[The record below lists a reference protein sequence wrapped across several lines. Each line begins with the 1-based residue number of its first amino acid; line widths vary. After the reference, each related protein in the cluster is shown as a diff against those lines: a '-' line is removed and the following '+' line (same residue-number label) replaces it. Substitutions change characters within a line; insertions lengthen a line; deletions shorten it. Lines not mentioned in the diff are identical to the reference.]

1 MAIPKQ
7 NKSLLKSKKK
17 KRQQMASMEKEA
29 WGKAT
34 MKAEEFADDQ
44 YIDFDDEY
52 IQNIRMDMY
61 QDLMKQFR
69 ATLK

>member
-1 MAIPKQ
+1 
-7 NKSLLKSKKK
+7 
-17 KRQQMASMEKEA
+17 
-29 WGKAT
+29 

-44 YIDFDDEY
+44 DIDFDDEY

>member
-1 MAIPKQ
+1 MAIPKE

-44 YIDFDDEY
+44 DIDFDDPY
-52 IQNIRMDMY
+52 IQDIRMDMY

>member
-44 YIDFDDEY
+44 DIDFDDEY

>member
-44 YIDFDDEY
+44 DVDFDDEY